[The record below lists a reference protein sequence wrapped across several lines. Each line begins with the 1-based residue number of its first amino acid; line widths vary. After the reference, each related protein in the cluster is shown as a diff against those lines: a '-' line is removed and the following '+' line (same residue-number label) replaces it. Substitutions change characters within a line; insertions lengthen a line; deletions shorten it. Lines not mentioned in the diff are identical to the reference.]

1 MKPEYAQGG
10 GLAVACP
17 DDYRS
22 SHATADA
29 AIEYERTY
37 EAGYYAAL
45 WSKLEKPLV
54 EATLRAL
61 GGPQKKCL
69 DFACGTGRITNI
81 AAEHFSE
88 AVGATYLRPCSPSRA
103 VRAMSGCSTST

>member
-1 MKPEYAQGG
+1 VKPEYAQGG

-45 WSKLEKPLV
+45 WSKL
-54 EATLRAL
+54 AH
-61 GGPQKKCL
+61 
-69 DFACGTGRITNI
+69 FADGERRFH
-81 AAEHFSE
+81 AMVSRHFARS
-88 AVGATYLRPCSPSRA
+88 
-103 VRAMSGCSTST
+103 